1 MIRVNALAKSFKDKK
16 RGIIHAL
23 DHISFDVRPREIFG
37 LLGPNGAGKTTC
49 LRLLATILKPTD
61 GTAEIGGADIVQSPE
76 VVRRQIG
83 FLSGDMGSY
92 ARLTPLEV
100 LAFFGK
106 LNGLDGPKLRQRIEA
121 MVETFGFGE
130 YAGTKIDKLSTGM
143 KQKVAIARTVLH
155 DPPILILDE
164 PSAGL
169 DVPTARLIERFIL
182 NAKESGK
189 CILFSTH
196 VMEEAE
202 YLCDRIGVV
211 HQGKLKAL
219 GTMSQLRE
227 MTGKQR
233 LREIFLDL
241 LDMSEKAEGARI

>member
-1 MIRVNALAKSFKDKK
+1 MVKM
-16 RGIIHAL
+16 
-23 DHISFDVRPREIFG
+23 FDFR
-37 LLGPNGAGKTTC
+37 
-49 LRLLATILKPTD
+49 
-61 GTAEIGGADIVQSPE
+61 
-76 VVRRQIG
+76 
-83 FLSGDMGSY
+83 
-92 ARLTPLEV
+92 
-100 LAFFGK
+100 
-106 LNGLDGPKLRQRIEA
+106 
-121 MVETFGFGE
+121 E
-130 YAGTKIDKLSTGM
+130 YADTKIDKLSTGM

-182 NAKESGK
+182 SAKQSGK

-211 HQGKLKAL
+211 HQGRMKAM
-219 GTMSQLRE
+219 GTMEELRE
-227 MTGKQR
+227 LTGKQR

-241 LDMSEKAEGARI
+241 LDMPEQAIGARI

>member
-1 MIRVNALAKSFKDKK
+1 MIRVRGLAKSFHDKK
-16 RGIIHAL
+16 RGVVHAL
-23 DHISFDVRPREIFG
+23 DQISFDVRAREIFG

-49 LRLLATILKPTD
+49 LRLLATILKPT
-61 GTAEIGGADIVQSPE
+61 GGAAEVGGADIVQSPE
-76 VVRRQIG
+76 AVRRQIG

-92 ARLTPLEV
+92 ARLTPREV
-100 LAFFGK
+100 LNFFGK
-106 LNGLDGPKLRQRIEA
+106 LNGLEGQRLHQRIEE
-121 MVETFGFGE
+121 MVETFEFGE
-130 YAGTKIDKLSTGM
+130 YADTKIDKLSTGM

-182 NAKESGK
+182 NAKDSGK

-219 GTMSQLRE
+219 GTMDQLRE

-241 LDMSEKAEGARI
+241 LDISERLHEARI